1 MIARPPRRQVASL
14 SPRFAAEGRT
24 RRLSSLG
31 FTTRGL
37 SALYTRSPVR
47 ACSNRVLIAIVLA
60 RREKGENVALVVVQ
74 IFLSRVCLFSFN
86 RDIPDY
92 PDPVHLS
99 LPPFFPSSPIIRLS
113 RVASFLSLST
123 CLFFLFYVTRQSHWE
138 SSKKQRLSGQ
148 ICLVYSDQR
157 GYPSRVHTW
166 LGIASSIGR
175 AQHRSCSG
183 TIVQSTHTIAEFT
196 SRAQGYACSWASDED
211 PRLLSYLLRTR
222 RFRLSRIS
230 RNGNRRWCYPVSAG
244 YVRGVT
250 FVTEVSRVEWH
261 ARFQNPSSVG
271 KVSLS

>member
-1 MIARPPRRQVASL
+1 MQRSSINSDRSREARKRGKRR
-14 SPRFAAEGRT
+14 
-24 RRLSSLG
+24 
-31 FTTRGL
+31 
-37 SALYTRSPVR
+37 
-47 ACSNRVLIAIVLA
+47 A
-60 RREKGENVALVVVQ
+60 RRRSDFPT
-74 IFLSRVCLFSFN
+74 FLSRVRLFPFN

-92 PDPVHLS
+92 LDPVHLS

-175 AQHRSCSG
+175 AQHRSCPG

-196 SRAQGYACSWASDED
+196 LRAQGYACSWASDED

-230 RNGNRRWCYPVSAG
+230 RNGNRRWCYPVS
-244 YVRGVT
+244 YPSLRGVCARCNFCNGSFTNGT
-250 FVTEVSRVEWH
+250 FVFKIR
-261 ARFQNPSSVG
+261 ARSE
-271 KVSLS
+271 KVSLSRNPPAFVANLEIHCPRASENKFNIKAGSETIRRN